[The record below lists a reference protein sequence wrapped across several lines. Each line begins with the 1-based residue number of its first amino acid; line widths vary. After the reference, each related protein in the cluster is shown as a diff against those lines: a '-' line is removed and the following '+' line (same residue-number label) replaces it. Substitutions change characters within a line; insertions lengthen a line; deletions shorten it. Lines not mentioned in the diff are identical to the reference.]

1 MLLLELDQDKAFVT
15 KIVAL
20 ANQLKQEKKDGKI
33 GEDFTVDQLLDYFQD
48 YDVILDT
55 DDLYN
60 MIKVPPLKDVIKNI
74 QGKQVIFKGEK
85 EKKIN
90 HTSTGDDNK
99 KVVQKMAKK
108 ALKK

>member
-33 GEDFTVDQLLDYFQD
+33 GKHFTVNQLLDYFQD

-55 DDLYN
+55 EDLYN

-74 QGKQVIFKGEK
+74 QGKHVIFRGEK
-85 EKKIN
+85 EKKID
-90 HTSTGDDNK
+90 HPSSGEDDK
-99 KVVQKMAKK
+99 KIVKKMAKK